1 MATGEPIVRWFA
13 GLSRA
18 DLILVSVPLL
28 FTGVFAI
35 GTLLF
40 DSLVL
45 AVGAGAAACCPLIG
59 DGLFWHPPVGE

>member
-1 MATGEPIVRWFA
+1 MAAREPVGRWFA

-28 FTGVFAI
+28 FTVVFAI

-40 DSLVL
+40 DSLAL
-45 AVGAGAAACCPLIG
+45 AVGAGAAACCPVIG
-59 DGLFWHPPVGE
+59 DGLFWHPPVEA